1 MKIETLVLGLYET
14 NCYIVYNEDKEA
26 FIIDPA
32 TNADK
37 IKESLDS
44 HNLDLKFMVLTHAH
58 GDHIGALA
66 ELMEAYPVPVYLH
79 QNELTTLYDQ
89 RMSLSSLMNTNIPE
103 KSSQLVPV
111 EDGQEITFGQEAI
124 RFIHCPGHTP
134 GGMSIYIK
142 PYLFTGDTLFYGSIG
157 RTDFPGGNY
166 PEIIASCHKLIS
178 YPSDT
183 IILPGHG
190 PRSLVSQEKMMNPFL
205 A

>member
-1 MKIETLVLGLYET
+1 MKIETLILGPYET
-14 NCYIVYNEDKEA
+14 NCYLVHNEEKEA

-32 TNADK
+32 SNGDK
-37 IKESLDS
+37 IKELLDAN
-44 HNLDLKFMVLTHAH
+44 HLDLKFIILTHAH

-66 ELMEAYPVPVYLH
+66 ELMEAYSVPVYLH
-79 QNELTTLYDQ
+79 KEELATLYDQ
-89 RMSLSSLMNTNIPE
+89 DMSLSSLMNINLPE
-103 KSSQLVPV
+103 KSSQLVTV
-111 EDGQEITFGQEAI
+111 EDGQEVTFGQETL

-142 PYLFTGDTLFYGSIG
+142 PCLFTGDTLFCGSIG

-166 PEIIASCHKLIS
+166 PEIIASCHKLTS
-178 YPSDT
+178 YPADT

>member
-14 NCYIVYNEDKEA
+14 NCYIVYNEDKGA

-111 EDGQEITFGQEAI
+111 EDGQEITFGQETI

-178 YPSDT
+178 YPADT

>member
-111 EDGQEITFGQEAI
+111 EDGQEITFGQETI

-178 YPSDT
+178 YPADT

>member
-111 EDGQEITFGQEAI
+111 EDGQEITFGQETI

>member
-66 ELMEAYPVPVYLH
+66 ELMESYPVPVYLH

-111 EDGQEITFGQEAI
+111 EDGQEITFGQKTI

-178 YPSDT
+178 YPADT

>member
-79 QNELTTLYDQ
+79 KNELTTLYDQ

-111 EDGQEITFGQEAI
+111 EDGQEITFGQETI

-178 YPSDT
+178 YPADT

>member
-66 ELMEAYPVPVYLH
+66 ELMEAYQVPVYLH

-111 EDGQEITFGQEAI
+111 EDG
-124 RFIHCPGHTP
+124 
-134 GGMSIYIK
+134 
-142 PYLFTGDTLFYGSIG
+142 
-157 RTDFPGGNY
+157 
-166 PEIIASCHKLIS
+166 
-178 YPSDT
+178 
-183 IILPGHG
+183 
-190 PRSLVSQEKMMNPFL
+190 
-205 A
+205 

>member
-1 MKIETLVLGLYET
+1 MLGLYET

-111 EDGQEITFGQEAI
+111 EDGQEITFGQETI

-178 YPSDT
+178 YPADT

>member
-111 EDGQEITFGQEAI
+111 EDDQEITFGQETI

-178 YPSDT
+178 YPADT

>member
-66 ELMEAYPVPVYLH
+66 ELMESYPVPVYLH

-111 EDGQEITFGQEAI
+111 EDGQEITFGQETI

-178 YPSDT
+178 YPADT